1 VDNQLDLS
9 TEDYNTLNASLLYYK
24 GRVRLR
30 NTMFQE
36 TYRRHTPEASK
47 EIKKPDLSK
56 PGAKDDS
63 GKNRMGLLMSGCPN
77 AIKGVAEVLTFGAN
91 KYSANGWQTVP
102 NAVERYKDALY
113 RHLNAYERGELVDEE
128 SGLSHLLHATTN
140 LMFIIELSQKE

>member
-1 VDNQLDLS
+1 
-9 TEDYNTLNASLLYYK
+9 
-24 GRVRLR
+24 
-30 NTMFQE
+30 
-36 TYRRHTPEASK
+36 
-47 EIKKPDLSK
+47 
-56 PGAKDDS
+56 
-63 GKNRMGLLMSGCPN
+63 MSGCPN